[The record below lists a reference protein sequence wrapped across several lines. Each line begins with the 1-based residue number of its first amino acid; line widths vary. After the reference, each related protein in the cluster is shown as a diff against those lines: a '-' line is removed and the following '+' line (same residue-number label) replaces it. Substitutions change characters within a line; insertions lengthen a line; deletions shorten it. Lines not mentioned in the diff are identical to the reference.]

1 MPNIKITC
9 PRCAGSGQFSFHL
22 TKGTVCFQC
31 DGIGYLVVDQYEWEK
46 KEVARKIREEKRQ
59 AEIAARVAVGQ
70 VKWEAL
76 KAKYKDDPRIG
87 SKLRKEIEW
96 QLENRDC
103 EQLAMQT
110 YKGLQDIDSGTY
122 QYAEQWLDQ
131 IGKADEVILNVPFKD
146 KDKVKAAGAKWNN
159 SIKKWVW
166 SKGELPDELKQYVE

>member
-1 MPNIKITC
+1 M
-9 PRCAGSGQFSFHL
+9 
-22 TKGTVCFQC
+22 
-31 DGIGYLVVDQYEWEK
+31 VDQYEWEK
-46 KEVARKIREEKRQ
+46 KEAAREIREEKRQ

-110 YKGLQDIDSGTY
+110 YKGLQDIDSGEY
-122 QYAEQWLDQ
+122 QYAEQWLAET
-131 IGKADEVILNVPFKD
+131 GKTDDVILNVPFKD
-146 KDKVKAAGAKWNN
+146 KDKVKSAGAKWNN

-166 SKGELPDELKQYVE
+166 SKGELPDELKQYAE